1 MIKALK
7 AIVPTYFSNPAV
19 VAALPFATIAEAK
32 SAMSRVAAFGIIGTK
47 NRPLLGTYPTQG
59 ENDRVEKALQKWI
72 DDGNLE
78 SEFTDSAKI
87 WSHAIPEGFLDVITD
102 DVIRIVATW
111 VALKNG
117 KAGVLAGWIL
127 AVKGYAVSFRQAIGA
142 YVGDSE
148 SKLSLRDIVKA
159 CR

>member
-1 MIKALK
+1 MLKSIKT
-7 AIVPTYFSNPAV
+7 VSPTYFSNPAV

-32 SAMSRVAAFGIIGTK
+32 SAMSRVASFGVIGTK

-59 ENDRVEKALQKWI
+59 ELDRVEKALQKWI
-72 DDGNLE
+72 DDGKLE
-78 SEFTDSAKI
+78 CEFTDSAKI
-87 WSHAIPEGFLDVITD
+87 WSDCVPAGFLDVITE

-117 KAGVLAGWIL
+117 KAGLLNGWIL
-127 AVKGYAVSFRQAIGA
+127 VVKMFAVSFKQAIGA
-142 YVGDSE
+142 YVGDPD